1 MPALQASHPSFQR
14 LWKAFLTARLMVA
27 LALLLLQLLAM
38 ALNQTGVL
46 APLGVALGYLLATSL
61 LLVFGARMPPDP
73 RPGLHWLPS
82 IGVDLV
88 LIALL
93 QMLHQSGSM
102 NFTPLFGLPIL
113 MAAVLGTLT
122 LALGTTAGA
131 TLLLLAWAWWLGD
144 QGGGDAAQRY
154 LQTALTGTGYFF
166 IAYLVHQLAVRLSR
180 ERIAAG
186 GWGCSTRKASS
197 QRRGCACAAPQ
208 RSMPDK
214 RSASG
219 GGSDSAAGW
228 ERRSNVT
235 ACGTCSPRRIGP
247 QTLRAARVSAR
258 ARCAWPL
265 QVWPAAMAAA
275 VRRNQR

>member
-144 QGGGDAAQRY
+144 QGGA
-154 LQTALTGTGYFF
+154 T
-166 IAYLVHQLAVRLSR
+166 
-180 ERIAAG
+180 
-186 GWGCSTRKASS
+186 
-197 QRRGCACAAPQ
+197 P
-208 RSMPDK
+208 
-214 RSASG
+214 RSATYK
-219 GGSDSAAGW
+219 
-228 ERRSNVT
+228 RR
-235 ACGTCSPRRIGP
+235 
-247 QTLRAARVSAR
+247 
-258 ARCAWPL
+258 
-265 QVWPAAMAAA
+265 
-275 VRRNQR
+275 